1 MRAWSRKGIYAPLR
15 LANGT
20 ATCGEWP
27 NLATRGFRLIGLH
40 APRQVCVIT
49 RYAAKLLAATP
60 ARFVS
65 LASFCARNPSMIVND
80 QCEGHPFIP
89 LTYPILSNSLRSSCF
104 GDAWRRVVP
113 SHTVAVNHQC
123 EQSVEGDSL
132 HLICSVWFAACSSS
146 TSDCLHRRELPIP
159 PVSLRPLSSKC
170 RVYRMTTAIHD
181 CLN

>member
-40 APRQVCVIT
+40 ASRQVCVIT
-49 RYAAKLLAATP
+49 RHAAKLLAATP
-60 ARFVS
+60 ASFVL
-65 LASFCARNPSMIVND
+65 LASFCVRNPSMIIND
-80 QCEGHPFIP
+80 RREGHPFIP

-104 GDAWRRVVP
+104 GDTWRRVVP
-113 SHTVAVNHQC
+113 SHNVAVNHQC
-123 EQSVEGDSL
+123 EQYVRASPFICV
-132 HLICSVWFAACSSS
+132 CSVWFAACCSPKA
-146 TSDCLHRRELPIP
+146 TVFAEENCPCP

-170 RVYRMTTAIHD
+170 RVYRMTTAIRD